1 MEEIRANRDCLT
13 KFVQQV
19 MQGEAIEQGDLDRI
33 DREVAALIDEAVA
46 EAQQAPLPTADD
58 LLTDVYV
65 SY

>member
-1 MEEIRANRDCLT
+1 MEELRANRDCLA

-19 MQGEAIEQGDLDRI
+19 TRAGTLGQDDLEDI
-33 DREVAALIDEAVA
+33 DREVAALIDQAVA
-46 EAQQAPLPTADD
+46 EAQEAPQPTADD